1 MSILICLKIATLLKA
16 DVLHKLHTEGKKEK
30 KKERGKER
38 GRPDLSLGIT
48 LELRMLIENSQQV
61 EVNPIKLVPSFLL
74 RGKIK
79 GKLF

>member
-48 LELRMLIENSQQV
+48 LELRMLIENSQV